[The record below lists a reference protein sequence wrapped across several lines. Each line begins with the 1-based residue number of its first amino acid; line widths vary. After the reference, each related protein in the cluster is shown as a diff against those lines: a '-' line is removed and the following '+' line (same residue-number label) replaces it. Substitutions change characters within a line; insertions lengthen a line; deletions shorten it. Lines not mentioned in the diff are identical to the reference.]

1 VGSGKSAVT
10 ALFKELGARTVDA
23 DRIAHQVIDDPP
35 VRRRLV
41 SWWGS
46 DILNH
51 GRVDRAAVARRV
63 FGSTAERERLNAL
76 VHPRIGRVLR
86 REIARAR
93 RRGGVLVVDAALLL
107 ETESDAACDV
117 LVFLE
122 APRAVRSRR
131 AAARGWTD
139 AEWRRRERS
148 QWPLRR
154 KKMKADYVIDNGGT
168 LAAAKRQVESILQE
182 ISRL

>member
-1 VGSGKSAVT
+1 
-10 ALFKELGARTVDA
+10 
-23 DRIAHQVIDDPP
+23 

-76 VHPRIGRVLR
+76 VHPRIGRELR
-86 REIARAR
+86 REIAGAR
-93 RRGGVLVVDAALLL
+93 RRGGILVVDAALLL
-107 ETESDAACDV
+107 ETGSDAACDV
-117 LVFLE
+117 LVFVE
-122 APRAVRSRR
+122 APRAARGRR

-168 LAAAKRQVESILQE
+168 LAAARRQVESILQE